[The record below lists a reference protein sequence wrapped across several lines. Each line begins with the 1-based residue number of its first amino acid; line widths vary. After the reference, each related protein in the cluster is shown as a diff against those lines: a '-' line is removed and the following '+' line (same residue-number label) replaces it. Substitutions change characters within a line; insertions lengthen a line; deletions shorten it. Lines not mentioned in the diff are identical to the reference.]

1 MPYKTKKSK
10 KKTKKT
16 KTRKRRGAGVKSFL
30 AGVGTTALAVPAG
43 MYGYYSH
50 RGWHRLPRDA
60 MTITSF
66 LQGRPMVSKL
76 KLD

>member
-1 MPYKTKKSK
+1 MPRKTKRKVK
-10 KKTKKT
+10 RKQKTK
-16 KTRKRRGAGVKSFL
+16 RKKRGSGVKSFL
-30 AGVGTTALAVPAG
+30 AGVGTTALAIPAG

-50 RGWHRLPRDA
+50 QGWHKLPRDA

-66 LQGRPMVSKL
+66 LRGRPMVGKL